1 MRDWEQFVK
10 REMEMMKREERLEN
24 VARIARANA
33 HSQHKIMLK
42 IEKDKL
48 KAEKIARDKAEIM
61 AKRAKIRQRA
71 DEEKAEMVKKVE

>member
-1 MRDWEQFVK
+1 
-10 REMEMMKREERLEN
+10 
-24 VARIARANA
+24 
-33 HSQHKIMLK
+33 MLK